1 LRWKS
6 NAACDKDQEELCEEL
21 GALHVKLTAA
31 LFDQNEKRFLV
42 TSMTSA
48 CCWCLLVAVSLSVI
62 DDADAGAA
70 SSSNNKATEPRNVL
84 VLGSTGLIGNSL
96 VQYLVA
102 AGHNVFSTD
111 VHEPLKKLPGYKT
124 LDLRT
129 PGALDAFGSNKIH
142 FVYFLACDV
151 GGSK

>member
-1 LRWKS
+1 
-6 NAACDKDQEELCEEL
+6 
-21 GALHVKLTAA
+21 
-31 LFDQNEKRFLV
+31 
-42 TSMTSA
+42 MTSA
-48 CCWCLLVAVSLSVI
+48 CCWCLLVVVSLSVI